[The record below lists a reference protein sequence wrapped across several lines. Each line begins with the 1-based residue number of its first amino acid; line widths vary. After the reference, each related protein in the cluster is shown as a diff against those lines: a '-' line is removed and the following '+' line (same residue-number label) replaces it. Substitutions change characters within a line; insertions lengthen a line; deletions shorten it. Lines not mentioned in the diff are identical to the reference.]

1 MWVLVLFIG
10 LSGSSTGSV
19 AGYKTEQ
26 ICSEAGREYIKRTVS
41 KIGPE
46 GRFICIPGP
55 GQTEQTSAGWAGEIE
70 NDR

>member
-10 LSGSSTGSV
+10 LGGSPLGSV
-19 AGYKTEQ
+19 PGYKTEQ
-26 ICSEAGREYIKRTVS
+26 ICTEAGRDYAKRTVG

-55 GQTEQTSAGWAGEIE
+55 GQTEQTSAGWTGEIP
-70 NDR
+70 R